1 MSIQKSPAGSELTFQ
16 HDPKESYATAGVIFQ
31 KRYEV
36 ENQIPMGWFKK
47 IAPRNFARTLLLV
60 PWINGNV
67 F

>member
-1 MSIQKSPAGSELTFQ
+1 MQKSAADSELTFQ
-16 HDPKESYATAGVIFQ
+16 HDPKECHAAAGVIFQ

-47 IAPRNFARTLLLV
+47 IAPTNFARTLLLV
-60 PWINGNV
+60 FWINRNV